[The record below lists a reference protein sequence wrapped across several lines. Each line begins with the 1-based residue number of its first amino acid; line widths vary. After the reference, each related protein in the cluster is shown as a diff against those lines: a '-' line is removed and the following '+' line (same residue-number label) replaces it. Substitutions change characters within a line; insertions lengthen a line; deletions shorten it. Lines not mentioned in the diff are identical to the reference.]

1 MEQRNSGESDVQ
13 KTSETL
19 LTTSSPL
26 QTNLQTLFEA
36 TGPARGYIPRAGP
49 VGSVWGLAPGRC
61 GRVRENLPVTLL
73 AQPRGTERSHGVRWR
88 QREEV

>member
-26 QTNLQTLFEA
+26 QTNLQTLFLKP
-36 TGPARGYIPRAGP
+36 PALLVVNPRAGP
-49 VGSVWGLAPGRC
+49 VGSVWGLAPGSC